1 MSYLSCDMSFKMSAN
16 GSQHQT
22 NKKGRSLNRGPENNH
37 KGIKGYF
44 QYLAREI
51 DVKNGDPIYGYHK
64 SIDASRTTQNETFVR
79 DYGKGYH
86 RIKSVD
92 ELYNAYERRIDDVEV
107 KRCLNGKNTTLKG
120 KKALRGNSCVLR
132 SIVIQAEG
140 HEDTRFF
147 CDAVV
152 QLGYKIGMENIIGFS
167 IHRDETSTHCHVLVV
182 PVKEHSLDQA
192 KVLPKNGKETQDFH
206 IDMRHRMRKKY
217 KDISL
222 ENKPDTPKKEDGMTV
237 KLTQEQSDI
246 YEATKAIA
254 TDFNDFSD
262 LEDIL
267 NDMWDQVQD
276 DEEKSKDSE
285 FIRLAKAIKTT
296 DNTSL
301 YDVIETRFKN
311 EQRVKLLNKEYTG
324 DRVRGM
330 LTRMSP
336 YQDEKEDE
344 EEFSK

>member
-1 MSYLSCDMSFKMSAN
+1 MSFKMSAN

-22 NKKGRSLNRGPENNH
+22 NKQGRSLNRGPENNH
-37 KGIKGYF
+37 KGIKGYL

-64 SIDASRTTQNETFVR
+64 SIDASRTTQNATFVR

-86 RIKSVD
+86 RCQSVD
-92 ELYNAYERRIDDVEV
+92 ELYDAYERRIEDVEV
-107 KRCLNGKNTTLKG
+107 KRHLNGKNVTLKG

-140 HEDTRFF
+140 HEDNDFF
-147 CDAVV
+147 YDAVRE
-152 QLGYKIGMENIIGFS
+152 LGKKVGKENIIGFS

-192 KVLPKNGKETQDFH
+192 KVLPKNGKEMQDFH
-206 IDMRHRMRKKY
+206 VDMRMRMKKKY

-222 ENKPDTPKKEDGMTV
+222 ENKPDTYKEDGVTK

-246 YEATKAIA
+246 YEATKAVA
-254 TDFNDFSD
+254 TDFENFKD

-267 NDMWDQVQD
+267 NDMWDELQ
-276 DEEKSKDSE
+276 DEEDSE
-285 FIRLAKAIKTT
+285 FIRIAKSITANGNK
-296 DNTSL
+296 SL
-301 YDVIETRFKN
+301 YELIEAKFKN
-311 EQRVKLLNKEYTG
+311 EQRQKLLNKDYFD
-324 DRVRGM
+324 DRVIDGSGNAAEDRLRELSKLKSY
-330 LTRMSP
+330 LT
-336 YQDEKEDE
+336 Y
-344 EEFSK
+344 

>member
-64 SIDASRTTQNETFVR
+64 SIDASRTTQNQTFVR
-79 DYGKGYH
+79 VYGKGYFPV
-86 RIKSVD
+86 KSAD
-92 ELYNAYERRIDDVEV
+92 ELYSAYERRIEDVEV
-107 KRCLNGKNTTLKG
+107 KRHLNGKNVTLKG

-132 SIVIQAEG
+132 TIVIQAEG

-147 CDAVV
+147 YDAVV
-152 QLGYKIGMENIIGFS
+152 QLGNKIGKENIIGFS

-192 KVLPKNGKETQDFH
+192 KVLPKNGKETQEFH
-206 IDMRHRMRKKY
+206 IDMRKRMKKKY

-222 ENKPDTPKKEDGMTV
+222 KNKPDTYKEDGVTK

-246 YEATKAIA
+246 YEATKTIA
-254 TDFNDFSD
+254 TDFENFKD
-262 LEDIL
+262 LEDVL
-267 NDMWDQVQD
+267 NNMWDELQ
-276 DEEKSKDSE
+276 DEEDSE
-285 FIRLAKAIKTT
+285 FIRIAKSITANGNK
-296 DNTSL
+296 SL
-301 YDVIETRFKN
+301 YELIEAKFKN
-311 EQRVKLLNKEYTG
+311 EQRQKLLNKDYFD
-324 DRVRGM
+324 DRVQGLM
-330 LTRMSP
+330 ERMRS
-336 YQDEKEDE
+336 YQDAYEDE
-344 EEFSK
+344 EEM

>member
-64 SIDASRTTQNETFVR
+64 SIDASRTTQNQTFVR
-79 DYGKGYH
+79 VYGKGYFPV
-86 RIKSVD
+86 KSAD
-92 ELYNAYERRIDDVEV
+92 ELYSAYERRIEDVEV
-107 KRCLNGKNTTLKG
+107 KRHLNGKNVTLKG

-132 SIVIQAEG
+132 TIVIQAEG

-147 CDAVV
+147 YDAVV
-152 QLGYKIGMENIIGFS
+152 QLGNKIGKENIIGFS

-192 KVLPKNGKETQDFH
+192 KVLPKNGKETQEFH
-206 IDMRHRMRKKY
+206 IDMRKRMKKKY

-222 ENKPDTPKKEDGMTV
+222 ENKPDTYKEDGVTK

-246 YEATKAIA
+246 YEATKTIA
-254 TDFNDFSD
+254 TDFENFKD
-262 LEDIL
+262 LEDVL
-267 NDMWDQVQD
+267 NNMWDELQ
-276 DEEKSKDSE
+276 DEEDSE
-285 FIRLAKAIKTT
+285 FIRIAKSITANGNK
-296 DNTSL
+296 SL
-301 YDVIETRFKN
+301 YELIEAKFKN
-311 EQRVKLLNKEYTG
+311 EQRQKLLNKDYFD
-324 DRVRGM
+324 DRVQGLM
-330 LTRMSP
+330 ERMRS
-336 YQDEKEDE
+336 YQDEYEDE
-344 EEFSK
+344 EEM

>member
-64 SIDASRTTQNETFVR
+64 SIDASRTTQNQTFVR
-79 DYGKGYH
+79 VYGKGYFPV
-86 RIKSVD
+86 KSAD
-92 ELYNAYERRIDDVEV
+92 ELYSAYERRIDDVEV
-107 KRCLNGKNTTLKG
+107 KRCLNGKNVTLKG

-132 SIVIQAEG
+132 TIVIQAEG

-147 CDAVV
+147 YDAVV
-152 QLGYKIGMENIIGFS
+152 QLGNKIGKENIIGFS

-192 KVLPKNGKETQDFH
+192 KVLPKNGKETKEFH
-206 IDMRHRMRKKY
+206 VDMRRRMKKKY

-222 ENKPDTPKKEDGMTV
+222 ENKPDTYKEDGVTK

-246 YEATKAIA
+246 YEATKTIA
-254 TDFNDFSD
+254 TDFENFKD
-262 LEDIL
+262 LEDVL
-267 NDMWDQVQD
+267 NDMWDELQ
-276 DEEKSKDSE
+276 DEEDSE
-285 FIRLAKAIKTT
+285 FIRIAKSITANGNK
-296 DNTSL
+296 SL
-301 YDVIETRFKN
+301 YELIEAKFKN
-311 EQRVKLLNKEYTG
+311 EQRQKLLNKDYFD
-324 DRVRGM
+324 DRVQGLM
-330 LTRMSP
+330 ERMRS
-336 YQDEKEDE
+336 YQDEYEDE
-344 EEFSK
+344 EEMQ

>member
-64 SIDASRTTQNETFVR
+64 SIDVSRTTQNQTFVR
-79 DYGKGYH
+79 VYGKGYFPV
-86 RIKSVD
+86 KSAD
-92 ELYNAYERRIDDVEV
+92 ELYSAYERRIDDVEV
-107 KRCLNGKNTTLKG
+107 KRCLNGKNVTLKG

-132 SIVIQAEG
+132 TIVIQAEG

-147 CDAVV
+147 YDAVV
-152 QLGYKIGMENIIGFS
+152 QLGNKIGKENIIGFS

-192 KVLPKNGKETQDFH
+192 KVLPKNGKETQEFH
-206 IDMRHRMRKKY
+206 IDMRKRMKKKY

-222 ENKPDTPKKEDGMTV
+222 ENKPDTYKEDGVTK

-246 YEATKAIA
+246 YEATKTIA
-254 TDFNDFSD
+254 TDFENFKD
-262 LEDIL
+262 LEDVL
-267 NDMWDQVQD
+267 NDMWDELQ
-276 DEEKSKDSE
+276 DEEDSE
-285 FIRLAKAIKTT
+285 FIRLAKDIKTK

-301 YDVIETRFKN
+301 YDLIKTKFKN
-311 EQRVKLLNKEYTG
+311 EQRQQLLNKGYFD
-324 DRVRGM
+324 DRVQG
-330 LTRMSP
+330 LINRMSS
-336 YQDEKEDE
+336 YQDEDEDE
-344 EEFSK
+344 EEMQ

>member
-64 SIDASRTTQNETFVR
+64 SIDASRTTQNATFVR

-86 RIKSVD
+86 RCHSVD
-92 ELYNAYERRIDDVEV
+92 ELYDAYERRIEDVEV
-107 KRCLNGKNTTLKG
+107 KRHLNGKNVILKG

-132 SIVIQAEG
+132 SIVVQAEG
-140 HEDTRFF
+140 HEDNDFF
-147 CDAVV
+147 YDAVRELSKKV
-152 QLGYKIGMENIIGFS
+152 GKENIIGFS

-192 KVLPKNGKETQDFH
+192 KVLPKNGKETKEFH
-206 IDMRHRMRKKY
+206 VDMRRRMKKKY

-222 ENKPDTPKKEDGMTV
+222 ENKPDTYKEDGVTK

-254 TDFNDFSD
+254 TDFENFKD

-267 NDMWDQVQD
+267 NDMWDESQD
-276 DEEKSKDSE
+276 KEDSE
-285 FIRLAKAIKTT
+285 FIRISKEIKANGDK
-296 DNTSL
+296 SL
-301 YDVIETRFKN
+301 YDLIKMKFMN
-311 EQRVKLLNKEYTG
+311 EKRQQLLNKDYFD
-324 DRVRGM
+324 DRVQGLM
-330 LTRMSP
+330 ERMRS
-336 YQDEKEDE
+336 YQDEYEDE
-344 EEFSK
+344 EEMQ

>member
-22 NKKGRSLNRGPENNH
+22 NKQGRSLNRGPENNH

-64 SIDASRTTQNETFVR
+64 SIDASRTTQNQTFVR
-79 DYGKGYH
+79 VYGKGYFPV
-86 RIKSVD
+86 KSAD
-92 ELYNAYERRIDDVEV
+92 ELYSAYERRIDDVEV
-107 KRCLNGKNTTLKG
+107 KRCLNGKNVTLKG

-132 SIVIQAEG
+132 TIVIQAEG

-147 CDAVV
+147 YDAVV
-152 QLGYKIGMENIIGFS
+152 QLGNKIGKENIIGFS

-192 KVLPKNGKETQDFH
+192 KVLPKNGKETKEFH
-206 IDMRHRMRKKY
+206 VDMRRRMKKKY

-222 ENKPDTPKKEDGMTV
+222 ENKPDTYKEDGVTK

-246 YEATKAIA
+246 YEATKTIA
-254 TDFNDFSD
+254 TDFENFKD
-262 LEDIL
+262 LEDVL
-267 NDMWDQVQD
+267 NDMWDELQ
-276 DEEKSKDSE
+276 DEEDSE
-285 FIRLAKAIKTT
+285 FIRIAKSITANGNK
-296 DNTSL
+296 SL
-301 YDVIETRFKN
+301 YELIEAKFKN
-311 EQRVKLLNKEYTG
+311 EQRQKLLNKDYFD
-324 DRVRGM
+324 DRVQGLM
-330 LTRMSP
+330 ERMRS
-336 YQDEKEDE
+336 YQDEYEDE
-344 EEFSK
+344 EEMQ

>member
-22 NKKGRSLNRGPENNH
+22 NKQGRSLNRGPENNH

-64 SIDASRTTQNETFVR
+64 SIDASRTTQNQTFVR
-79 DYGKGYH
+79 VYGKGYFPV
-86 RIKSVD
+86 KSAD
-92 ELYNAYERRIDDVEV
+92 ELYDAYERRIEDVEV
-107 KRCLNGKNTTLKG
+107 KRCLNGKNVTLKG

-132 SIVIQAEG
+132 TIVIQAEG
-140 HEDTRFF
+140 HEDARFF
-147 CDAVV
+147 YDAVV
-152 QLGYKIGMENIIGFS
+152 QLGNKIGKENIIGFS

-192 KVLPKNGKETQDFH
+192 KVLPKNGKEMQDFH
-206 IDMRHRMRKKY
+206 VDMRMRMKKKY

-222 ENKPDTPKKEDGMTV
+222 ENKPDTYKEDGVTK

-246 YEATKAIA
+246 YEATKTIA
-254 TDFNDFSD
+254 TDFENFKD

-267 NDMWDQVQD
+267 NDMWDELQ
-276 DEEKSKDSE
+276 DEEDSE
-285 FIRLAKAIKTT
+285 FIRIAKSVTANGNK
-296 DNTSL
+296 SL
-301 YDVIETRFKN
+301 YELIEAKFKN
-311 EQRVKLLNKEYTG
+311 EQKQKLLNKDYFD
-324 DRVRGM
+324 DRVQGLM
-330 LTRMSP
+330 DRMRS
-336 YQDEKEDE
+336 YRDEYEDE
-344 EEFSK
+344 EEMQ

>member
-51 DVKNGDPIYGYHK
+51 DVKNGDQIYGYHK
-64 SIDASRTTQNETFVR
+64 SIDVSRTTQNQTFVR
-79 DYGKGYH
+79 VYGKGYFPV
-86 RIKSVD
+86 KSAD
-92 ELYNAYERRIDDVEV
+92 ELYSAYERRIDDVEV
-107 KRCLNGKNTTLKG
+107 KRCLNGKNVTLKG

-132 SIVIQAEG
+132 TIVIQAEG

-147 CDAVV
+147 YDAVV
-152 QLGYKIGMENIIGFS
+152 QLGNKIGKENIIGFS

-192 KVLPKNGKETQDFH
+192 KVLPKNGKETQEFH
-206 IDMRHRMRKKY
+206 IDMRKRMKKKY

-222 ENKPDTPKKEDGMTV
+222 ENKPDTYKEDGVTK

-246 YEATKAIA
+246 YEATKTIA
-254 TDFNDFSD
+254 TDFENFKD
-262 LEDIL
+262 LEDVL
-267 NDMWDQVQD
+267 NDMWDELQ
-276 DEEKSKDSE
+276 DEEDSE
-285 FIRLAKAIKTT
+285 FIRLAKDITANGNK
-296 DNTSL
+296 SL
-301 YDVIETRFKN
+301 YELIEAKFKN
-311 EQRVKLLNKEYTG
+311 EQRQQLLNKDYFD
-324 DRVRGM
+324 DRVQGLM
-330 LTRMSP
+330 ERMRS
-336 YQDEKEDE
+336 YQDEYEDE
-344 EEFSK
+344 EEMQ

>member
-64 SIDASRTTQNETFVR
+64 SIDASRTTQNQTFVR
-79 DYGKGYH
+79 VYGKGYFPV
-86 RIKSVD
+86 KSAD
-92 ELYNAYERRIDDVEV
+92 ELYSAYERRIDDVEV
-107 KRCLNGKNTTLKG
+107 KRCLNGKNVTLKG

-132 SIVIQAEG
+132 TIVIQAEG

-147 CDAVV
+147 YDAVV
-152 QLGYKIGMENIIGFS
+152 QLGNKIGKENIIGFS

-192 KVLPKNGKETQDFH
+192 KVLPKNGKETQEFH
-206 IDMRHRMRKKY
+206 IDMRKRMRKKY

-222 ENKPDTPKKEDGMTV
+222 ENKPDTYKEDGVTK

-246 YEATKAIA
+246 YEAAKTIA
-254 TDFNDFSD
+254 TDFENFKD
-262 LEDIL
+262 LEDVL
-267 NDMWDQVQD
+267 NDMWDELQD
-276 DEEKSKDSE
+276 GEDSE
-285 FIRLAKAIKTT
+285 FIRIAKSITANGNK
-296 DNTSL
+296 SL
-301 YDVIETRFKN
+301 YELIEAKFKN
-311 EQRVKLLNKEYTG
+311 EQRQKLLNKDYFD
-324 DRVRGM
+324 DRVQGLM
-330 LTRMSP
+330 ERMRS
-336 YQDEKEDE
+336 YQDEYEDE
-344 EEFSK
+344 EEMQ

>member
-64 SIDASRTTQNETFVR
+64 SIDASRTTQNQTFVR
-79 DYGKGYH
+79 VYGKGYFPV
-86 RIKSVD
+86 KSAD
-92 ELYNAYERRIDDVEV
+92 ELYSAYERRIDDVEV
-107 KRCLNGKNTTLKG
+107 KRCLNGKNVTLKG

-132 SIVIQAEG
+132 TIVIQAEG

-147 CDAVV
+147 YDAVV
-152 QLGYKIGMENIIGFS
+152 QLGNKIGKENIIGFS

-182 PVKEHSLDQA
+182 PVKEHSLDQS
-192 KVLPKNGKETQDFH
+192 KVLPKNGKETQEFH
-206 IDMRHRMRKKY
+206 IDMRKRMKKKY

-237 KLTQEQSDI
+237 KLNQEQMETF
-246 YEATKAIA
+246 EATKAIA
-254 TDFNDFSD
+254 NDFSCFSD
-262 LEDIL
+262 LEDVL
-267 NDMWDQVQD
+267 NDMWDQVQG
-276 DEEKSKDSE
+276 DEEESKDSE
-285 FIRLAKAIKTT
+285 FIRLAKDIKAA
-296 DNTSL
+296 NGKSL
-301 YDVIETRFKN
+301 YELIETRFKN
-311 EQRVKLLNKEYTG
+311 EQRAKLLGKEYTD
-324 DRVRGM
+324 DRVLG
-330 LTRMSP
+330 LLDRMRP
-336 YQDEKEDE
+336 YQDEDEDE
-344 EEFSK
+344 EEFQ